1 MAFPLFCLSISRF
14 TFEGFVGSAR
24 FDTTCKIIDN
34 YFTLSG
40 YFKFFAPGIEG
51 IDRSIINIELILF
64 IANELF

>member
-14 TFEGFVGSAR
+14 IFEGFAGSAR

-40 YFKFFAPGIEG
+40 YLKLFAPRIEG
-51 IDRSIINIELILF
+51 IDRSIINFELILF
-64 IANELF
+64 IVNELY